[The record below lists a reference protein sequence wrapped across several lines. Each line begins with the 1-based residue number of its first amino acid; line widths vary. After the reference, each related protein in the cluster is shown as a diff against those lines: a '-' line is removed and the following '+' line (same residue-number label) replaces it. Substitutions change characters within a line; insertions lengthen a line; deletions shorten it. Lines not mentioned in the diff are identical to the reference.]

1 MQVGAGS
8 QLLLNNV
15 ERFGLYVANSEDNTS
30 TILSRPNIGILMC
43 FAYTYLLSTAVQWNP
58 REKHQDENYIDHLQ
72 IL

>member
-30 TILSRPNIGILMC
+30 TILSRPNIGIIVLC
-43 FAYTYLLSTAVQWNP
+43 IYVSVEYCCSV
-58 REKHQDENYIDHLQ
+58 ES
-72 IL
+72 